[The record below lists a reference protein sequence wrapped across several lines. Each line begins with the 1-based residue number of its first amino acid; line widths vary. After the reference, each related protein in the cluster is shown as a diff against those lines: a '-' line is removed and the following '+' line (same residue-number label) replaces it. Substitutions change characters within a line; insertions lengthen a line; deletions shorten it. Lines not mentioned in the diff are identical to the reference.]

1 MRAFIGRWW
10 RTPTVRRRIAR
21 IVVVIGILLGL
32 IGLFTMRYGL
42 LFAGILVIGFGAAM
56 GPARIRR
63 TDDDR
68 SAP

>member
-1 MRAFIGRWW
+1 MRAFIAGWW

-63 TDDDR
+63 RDDDR